1 MKKFNSRL
9 TDVQATKV
17 IPVQPD
23 EFDFDEYSEYAGKLN
38 VRCKTFWKA
47 DSGVVV
53 YRRMRVG
60 ECFSYGCRDMKQ
72 SLEYQLGALKMS
84 LNFKADIPNFLEPWY
99 GIGTIASAFGGEY
112 VWIAGNAPAMK
123 PAFDSIDKLLE
134 YTPKEVKYTGIGR
147 HTLDMIDYFMEKTGG
162 KLPVSLTDS
171 QSPLNI
177 AGYLLPLDKFFTYM
191 LMMPEKVIQ
200 LLDIIADL
208 SIDFNNEQVKRI
220 GNALVLPG
228 HGFASSSKWSGLG
241 MSDDNAIMIS
251 PEQYL
256 EIANPSAS
264 KICSFFGGYGFHS
277 CGDWS
282 GWIDSV
288 LNIKDIRMA
297 DGAFSSETDPNAIKN
312 LEAYHRFSGTG
323 IVLNARIVGDIHT
336 IEQQVRRLWVP
347 GMKLVVV
354 TYCATCD
361 EQNRAYDLI
370 HRICS

>member
-17 IPVQPD
+17 IPVRPD
-23 EFDFDEYSEYAGKLN
+23 EFDFDEYSEYADKLD

-47 DSGVVV
+47 NSGVLV
-53 YRRMRVG
+53 YRRMRDG

-112 VWIAGNAPAMK
+112 VWIEGNAPAMK
-123 PAFDSIDKLLE
+123 PSFDSIDKLLE
-134 YTPKEVKYTGIGR
+134 YAPKEVKYTGIGR
-147 HTLDMIDYFMEKTGG
+147 HTLDMIDYFMERTGG

-191 LMMPEKVIQ
+191 ITMPEKVIR
-200 LLDIIADL
+200 LLDIFANL

-220 GNALVLPG
+220 DNALVLPG
-228 HGFASSSKWSGLG
+228 HGFASSTKWSGLG
-241 MSDDNAIMIS
+241 MSDDNSIMIS

-264 KICSFFGGYGFHS
+264 KICSLFGGYGFHS

-323 IVLNARIVGDIHT
+323 IVLNARIVGDINT

-347 GMKLVVV
+347 GMKLIVV

-361 EQNRAYDLI
+361 EQKRAYDLI